1 MTDEVLA
8 FVPDRPVRVKITNPD
23 GSWSKATLSRVPHK
37 DELQPGGETYDVLDD
52 EPAFD
57 AYDQPLAPEYSEP
70 AKPAAKKAAASA
82 KEGDK

>member
-1 MTDEVLA
+1 MAEEVLA

-23 GSWSKATLSRVPHK
+23 GSWSKATLPRVPHA
-37 DELQPGGETYDVLDD
+37 DEIPEGGEKYEVLDD

-57 AYDQPLAPEYSEP
+57 RYGAPLAPEYSEP
-70 AKPAAKKAAASA
+70 AKPAAKKAAASP